1 MTNFVYDGQYLSDY
15 GFVVCKFDT
24 DTTLTFDSIGAKV
37 KFEKVS
43 KNNGKRFGLASSG
56 YEECIAAEFDICKNP
71 DIYDGVDMEI
81 TTEELKSL
89 ARWLNR
95 REFLAFQP
103 IDDCDGETEQKFYS
117 ASFNIS
123 KIESGDILYGL
134 RLKMET
140 DSPFG
145 YGRERRVIL
154 NFSEDHSV
162 KTIRDL
168 SDEIGFLYP
177 YITIVCKEDGAVT
190 LYNEMENCR
199 TVIKNCIAGEIIIMD
214 GENQIIQT
222 SRSDHDIMNDFN
234 YEFFKIGNTVDD
246 RVNKIEASIPCSVE
260 IKYRPI
266 IKDIP

>member
-15 GFVVCKFDT
+15 GFVVCKFDA
-24 DTTLTFDSIGAKV
+24 DTTLTLDSIGAKV

-43 KNNGKRFGLASSG
+43 KNGGKRFGLASAG
-56 YEECIAAEFDICKNP
+56 YEECITAEFDICKNP
-71 DIYDGVDMEI
+71 DIYDGTDMEI
-81 TTEELKSL
+81 TIEELKSL
-89 ARWLNR
+89 VRWLNR
-95 REFLAFQP
+95 RDFLIFQP
-103 IDDCDGETEQKFYS
+103 IDDCDGETEQRYYN

-123 KIESGDILYGL
+123 KIESSGILYGL

-145 YGRERRVIL
+145 YGRERRVTL
-154 NFSEDHSV
+154 DYSENHST

-177 YITIVCKEDGAVT
+177 ILILTCKEDGT
-190 LYNEMENCR
+190 ISLYNEMEKCR
-199 TVIKNCIAGEIIIMD
+199 TVIKNCVAGEVITMD

-222 SRSDHDIMNDFN
+222 SRAEHDVMNDFN
-234 YEFFKIGNTVDD
+234 YEFFKIGNTISD
-246 RVNKIEASIPCSVE
+246 RINRIEASAPCSVE
-260 IKYRPI
+260 IRYCPI